1 MKTENIIWGLVLVF
15 VGVILMLDN
24 FGVIDFYW
32 RTLWQ
37 FWPLILIILGA
48 NMIFAGK
55 NSKANSAVAISI
67 TVAALGFIAY
77 QGINHKSED
86 HNGWNFNW
94 HKKHRDR
101 NRDKSK
107 ADTSRWDAGSSFTEP
122 FNDSIKNAKLT
133 ISGGATYYE
142 LKNTTSNL
150 FDADV
155 RDSEGSYTLK
165 SMRENGV
172 QVLDFKM
179 NGHDRKWD
187 VDDDDQNRTEIK
199 LNSKPNWDIILET
212 GAGKTEFDLTPFK
225 VNNLEFKG
233 GAASFEAKLGEPQ
246 TVSNVR
252 VETGVASI
260 EINVPRSVGCR
271 IKLESGLS
279 SKDFDDFTQQPDGTY
294 TTSNYNSSVKK
305 IEIELRGGLSE
316 FKVKRY

>member
-48 NMIFAGK
+48 NMIFAGRT
-55 NSKANSAVAISI
+55 SKANSAVAISI

-77 QGINHKSED
+77 QGINHEGEE
-86 HNGWNFNW
+86 HNGWHFNW
-94 HKKHRDR
+94 NKKQRDR
-101 NRDKSK
+101 NREKSTTDT
-107 ADTSRWDAGSSFTEP
+107 ADWDAGSSFTEP
-122 FNDSIKNAKLT
+122 FTDSIKNARLT

-142 LKNTTSNL
+142 LKNTTPNL

-165 SMRENGV
+165 SRRDNEI

-179 NGHDRKWD
+179 NEHDRKWD
-187 VDDDDQNRTEIK
+187 MDDNHNRTEIK

-271 IKLESGLS
+271 IRLESGLS
-279 SKDFDDFTQQPDGTY
+279 SKDFDDFKQQPDGTY
-294 TTSNYNSSVKK
+294 ITSNYNSSGKK

-316 FKVKRY
+316 FKVNRY